1 MSDYVVLKLC
11 TGEELLGELLNDT
24 TEGISVLNPVE
35 VRSIPQWNKGELQE
49 HVVSK
54 LYCKFTDDHRFT
66 FNNKDVV
73 YCKDLTPSTIKYYK
87 KLVFAFLSSRSEV
100 DEAYE
105 EPDELDNEEL
115 AKFQEFIKNNR
126 IKIH

>member
-11 TGEELLGELLNDT
+11 TGEELLGELLNDAVD
-24 TEGISVLNPVE
+24 GISVLNPIE

-54 LYCKFTDDHRFT
+54 LYCKFSDDHRFT

-73 YCKDLTPSTIKYYK
+73 YCKDLTPSTIRYYK
-87 KLVFAFLSSRSEV
+87 KLVFAFLSNKSEV

-105 EPDELDNEEL
+105 EPDNEEL
-115 AKFQEFIKNNR
+115 EKFQEFIKSNG

>member
-1 MSDYVVLKLC
+1 LSDYVVLKLC
-11 TGEELLGELLNDT
+11 TGEELLGELLNDAVD
-24 TEGISVLNPVE
+24 GISVLNPIE

-54 LYCKFTDDHRFT
+54 LYCKFSDDHRFT

-73 YCKDLTPSTIKYYK
+73 YCKDLTPSTIRYYK
-87 KLVFAFLSSRSEV
+87 KLVFAFLSNKSEV

-105 EPDELDNEEL
+105 EPDNEEL
-115 AKFQEFIKNNR
+115 EKFQEFIKSNG

>member
-11 TGEELLGELLNDT
+11 TGEELLGELLNDAVD
-24 TEGISVLNPVE
+24 GISVLNPIE

-73 YCKDLTPSTIKYYK
+73 YCKDLTPSTIRYYK
-87 KLVFAFLSSRSEV
+87 KLVFAFLSNKSEV

-105 EPDELDNEEL
+105 EPDNEEL
-115 AKFQEFIKNNR
+115 EKFQEFIKSNG

>member
-11 TGEELLGELLNDT
+11 TGEELLGELLNDAVD
-24 TEGISVLNPVE
+24 GISVLNPIE

-54 LYCKFTDDHRFT
+54 LYCKFSDDHRFT

-73 YCKDLTPSTIKYYK
+73 YCKDLTPSTIRYYK
-87 KLVFAFLSSRSEV
+87 KLVFAFLSYKSEV

-105 EPDELDNEEL
+105 EPDNEEL
-115 AKFQEFIKNNR
+115 EKFHEFIKSNR